1 MVAGDMGHMETVALL
16 RQARKAEAP
25 AEVRYLEAAWD
36 GGLAALRLLQ
46 EGNGGNRLLAS
57 HGPLALC
64 HAAYR
69 GHPAVAAYLLDSGV
83 PVDAA
88 IWEGE
93 TALGLSVTAN
103 EPALARL
110 LLERGA
116 DPLKRDDYH
125 GCAYSRARGHARR
138 EIDDLIDEHMCRKH
152 RDELGRK

>member
-1 MVAGDMGHMETVALL
+1 MVAESMGHMETVALL

-36 GGLAALRLLQ
+36 GDLAALRLIQ
-46 EGNGGNRLLAS
+46 EGDGGRKLLES

-69 GHPAVAAYLLDSGV
+69 GHPTVATYLLDAGV
-83 PVDAA
+83 PVDAT
-88 IWEGE
+88 IWEGK

-103 EPALARL
+103 HPPMARL

-116 DPLKRDDYH
+116 DPLKRDDSH